1 MLLRGAVTG
10 VGGLLTATVVGL
22 DVASV
27 SADEPITTVAPTAV
41 CLPILVG
48 VVLVKFG
55 FDLASRYRARL
66 ATVDEASYVDL
77 GWVYE
82 PPSTEPIEPV
92 RAADSRR
99 RVCRPGAPPSHTCT
113 TPRRFSTCSTGV
125 SPAYSRGEEDRRRV
139 EPAG

>member
-41 CLPILVG
+41 GLPILVG

-55 FDLASRYRARL
+55 FDLASRYRDRL

-99 RVCRPGAPPSHTCT
+99 RVFRPRAPPS
-113 TPRRFSTCSTGV
+113 R
-125 SPAYSRGEEDRRRV
+125 PA
-139 EPAG
+139 